1 MIGWLILACEIGF
14 WVFILLGLFVR
25 YKLKQPTLGA
35 VLLLCTP
42 IIDVLLIVFTVIDLR
57 NGAEANVFHSLAAVY
72 VGATIAFGKSMVQWA
87 DNRFIHLFGDGFQR
101 PAQPSRQTHPSR
113 AKKERLGWY
122 RHVLAWA
129 IGIALLGSIIWIV
142 DRPTATDT
150 MLGTARSWTVI
161 LLIDFIWSFS
171 YTLWPK
177 EKLHQ

>member
-14 WVFILLGLFVR
+14 WIFILLGLFVR
-25 YKLKQPTLGA
+25 YKLRQPTLGA
-35 VLLLCTP
+35 IFLLCTP
-42 IIDVLLIVFTVIDLR
+42 VIDVLLIAFTVIDLR

-87 DNRFIHLFGDGFQR
+87 DKRFIHLFGGSSQQ
-101 PAQPSRQTHPSR
+101 PAQPPRQAYLSR

-122 RHVLAWA
+122 RHVLAGS
-129 IGIALLGSIIWIV
+129 IGIALLGGIIWIV
-142 DRPTATDT
+142 DRPATTDT
-150 MLGTARSWTVI
+150 MLGTARLWTII

-177 EKLHQ
+177 EKAQQ